1 MLDIK
6 DLVKSYNK
14 KEVLNIPHLKI
25 EKGELI
31 GIVGNNGAGKSTLFR
46 LILDLIAPDQGEV
59 LSKGTPVNSSEEW
72 KNYTGSYIDNTLLLR
87 YLTPTEYLNFIGK
100 LSNMNKEEI
109 SEQAEKYRSYLGS
122 ENLDQNKYIRNLS
135 SGNQQKVGIVGTLIN
150 QPELIIWDEPFNF
163 LDPTAQEN
171 TKKLLDRLHKTTD
184 ASILVSS
191 HNLEHMLTICSRIIL
206 LENGVII
213 KDIKGDAE
221 VYQSE
226 IMSYFLKE
234 MEESI
239 EEIQHKEIQSK
250 EVISEE

>member
-1 MLDIK
+1 MLEIK
-6 DLVKSYNK
+6 DLIKSYNK

-25 EKGELI
+25 GKGELI

-59 LSKGTPVNSSEEW
+59 LSRGIPVNSTEDW
-72 KNYTGSYIDNTLLLR
+72 KNYTGSYIDNTFLLR

-100 LSNMNKEEI
+100 LSGMNKDQI
-109 SEQAEKYRSYLGS
+109 SEQVEKYRNYLGS
-122 ENLDQNKYIRNLS
+122 DNLDQNKYIRNLS

-171 TKKLLDRLHKTTD
+171 TKKLLDKLHKTTD

-221 VYQSE
+221 IYQKE

-234 MEESI
+234 MEEDNCES
-239 EEIQHKEIQSK
+239 QHENTQSK
-250 EVISEE
+250 EVLSEE

>member
-1 MLDIK
+1 MLEIK
-6 DLVKSYNK
+6 DLIKSYNK
-14 KEVLNIPHLKI
+14 KEVLNIPYLKI
-25 EKGELI
+25 DKGELI

-46 LILDLIAPDQGEV
+46 LILDLIASDQGTV
-59 LSKGTPVNSSEEW
+59 LSKGVPVETTEEW
-72 KNYTGSYIDNTLLLR
+72 KDYTGSYIDNTFLLR

-100 LSNMNKEEI
+100 LAGLKNEEI
-109 SEQAEKYRSYLGS
+109 TTEVEKYRNYLGND
-122 ENLDQNKYIRNLS
+122 NLDQNKYIRNLS

-171 TKKLLDRLHKTTD
+171 TKKLLDKLHKTTD

-191 HNLEHMLTICSRIIL
+191 HNLEHILTVCSRIIL

-221 VYQSE
+221 VYQRE
-226 IMSYFLKE
+226 IMSYFLKD
-234 MEESI
+234 MEETN
-239 EEIQHKEIQSK
+239 EELQA
-250 EVISEE
+250 EEEQREE